1 MRLKALKVAGEQN
14 PSDPCTKNVTEAI
27 HSKNAAQCVWRG
39 IHRACEEVC
48 DGKQYDNATTRSED
62 DKISRATVQH
72 FTVSLSKLKRGVT
85 AVELTRKLAWN
96 S

>member
-27 HSKNAAQCVWRG
+27 HSKNAAQCVQRG

-48 DGKQYDNATTRSED
+48 DGKQYDNATSED
-62 DKISRATVQH
+62 DKIS
-72 FTVSLSKLKRGVT
+72 
-85 AVELTRKLAWN
+85 
-96 S
+96 